1 MVRKSSIIPTDISSS
16 REYYGLNNSQD
27 IYKGTSFKFS
37 GEWVSNTHYFNDE
50 YIIDFV
56 VYTDPSTGERAL
68 WVCNRNH
75 LSNDN
80 NAPSNNS
87 LYWTYVIS
95 GVDGKPGQIYVPK
108 VDASGNLVFT
118 LSEKPSSSVINIST
132 IKGRDGK
139 DGKDGVNGTDGKDGK
154 VYIPS
159 VKDGIMTFTLA
170 DSGLAAYKV
179 KIEDLKGDKG
189 DPGKPVEI
197 KVLPE
202 AGDRVLYYREEGS
215 SNWIKAGNVGGQPG
229 KSPRLTVW
237 FDDNSDIRDD
247 QIRWGYD
254 GDPVSEW
261 STLCYLDDLRG
272 DSITGVELDEK
283 GKIEITTSYKRKTE
297 NGEYLIESS
306 TYKTESSVFPVF
318 KQGYTHTLSPEDD
331 AHVSISKTGYNE
343 YDLNFAIPK
352 GNKGDSGEKGD
363 KGDPGDENIYIGCDE
378 PSIDKIWYDPCDES
392 IDEFSAI
399 DMLYTAYLQTPGK
412 RIEEN
417 GEFKNIWLTKDLF
430 AKAIGNISPIN
441 GFEVRVKSS
450 FEDLGVPSIDKLGYI
465 YLIPSNNGSND
476 MFEEWIVIDSAETVV
491 GENNYKWEKWGSS
504 SVNLD
509 NYYTRDQVDQHITNA
524 INQVSLTFNGGEV
537 DASDWE

>member
-1 MVRKSSIIPTDISSS
+1 MC
-16 REYYGLNNSQD
+16 
-27 IYKGTSFKFS
+27 F
-37 GEWVSNTHYFNDE
+37 
-50 YIIDFV
+50 
-56 VYTDPSTGERAL
+56 
-68 WVCNRNH
+68 
-75 LSNDN
+75 
-80 NAPSNNS
+80 
-87 LYWTYVIS
+87 
-95 GVDGKPGQIYVPK
+95 
-108 VDASGNLVFT
+108 
-118 LSEKPSSSVINIST
+118 
-132 IKGRDGK
+132 
-139 DGKDGVNGTDGKDGK
+139 
-154 VYIPS
+154 
-159 VKDGIMTFTLA
+159 
-170 DSGLAAYKV
+170 
-179 KIEDLKGDKG
+179 
-189 DPGKPVEI
+189 
-197 KVLPE
+197 
-202 AGDRVLYYREEGS
+202 
-215 SNWIKAGNVGGQPG
+215 
-229 KSPRLTVW
+229 
-237 FDDNSDIRDD
+237 
-247 QIRWGYD
+247 
-254 GDPVSEW
+254 
-261 STLCYLDDLRG
+261 LDDLRG

-430 AKAIGNISPIN
+430 TKAIGNISPIN

-450 FEDLGVPSIDKLGYI
+450 FEDLGVPSVDKLGYI

-476 MFEEWIVIDSAETVV
+476 MFEEWIVVDSAETVV
-491 GENNYKWEKWGSS
+491 GENNYKWEK
-504 SVNLD
+504 
-509 NYYTRDQVDQHITNA
+509 
-524 INQVSLTFNGGEV
+524 
-537 DASDWE
+537 